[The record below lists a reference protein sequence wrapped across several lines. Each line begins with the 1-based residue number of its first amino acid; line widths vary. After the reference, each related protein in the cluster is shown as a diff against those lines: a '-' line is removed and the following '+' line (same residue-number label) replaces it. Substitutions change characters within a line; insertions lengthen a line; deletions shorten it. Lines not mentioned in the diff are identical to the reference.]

1 VWGAGSGGRGRR
13 QNPAALTCGELYHP
27 LSSFG
32 SAGCN
37 LQMFNLI
44 VSSITVWTGVT
55 YDGVGVGR
63 LISYKIQLKIELI

>member
-1 VWGAGSGGRGRR
+1 MQCGARGQEAEGGGRTQLRSLAVSFTTR
-13 QNPAALTCGELYHP
+13 SP
-27 LSSFG
+27 L

-63 LISYKIQLKIELI
+63 LISYKIQLKIELV